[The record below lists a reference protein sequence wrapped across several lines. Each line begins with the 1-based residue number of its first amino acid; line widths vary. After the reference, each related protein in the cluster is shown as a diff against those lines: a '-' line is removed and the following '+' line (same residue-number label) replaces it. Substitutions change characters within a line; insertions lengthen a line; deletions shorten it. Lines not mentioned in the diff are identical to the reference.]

1 MIKKIIIALLVA
13 MPMSMMAQKFGK
25 VDVEN
30 VLTAMPEY
38 TQVQTQLQDASSK
51 FQAELDK
58 LQEEFNKKYGEF
70 QELLKDTATPESI
83 KERRMQEL
91 QELDNKIQQFR
102 NSAAQDLQRQQQQL
116 MAPVEQKFQ
125 DAIKAVGSEGNFT
138 YISANGQFLFEG
150 SNVEDV
156 TALVKTKLGIK

>member
-83 KERRMQEL
+83 KERRMQEI